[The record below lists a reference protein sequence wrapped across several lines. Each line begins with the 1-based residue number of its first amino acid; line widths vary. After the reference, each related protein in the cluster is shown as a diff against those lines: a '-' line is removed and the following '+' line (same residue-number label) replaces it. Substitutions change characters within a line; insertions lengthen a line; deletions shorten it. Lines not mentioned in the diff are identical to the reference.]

1 MNNIPENSA
10 GTTSI
15 IFWIITSQIKIIV
28 YTMDRMANFNIS
40 AEEEEMLLG
49 VEDME
54 EHTNSR
60 PSGSYINTADDPRN
74 YSSSGNFCNR
84 VRIS

>member
-1 MNNIPENSA
+1 
-10 GTTSI
+10 
-15 IFWIITSQIKIIV
+15 
-28 YTMDRMANFNIS
+28 MDGMENFNIS
-40 AEEEEMLLG
+40 SEEEEM
-49 VEDME
+49 DMDD
-54 EHTNSR
+54 HTNSR

>member
-1 MNNIPENSA
+1 MNNIPEHSTGSEHNILRSH
-10 GTTSI
+10 
-15 IFWIITSQIKIIV
+15 IKIIV
-28 YTMDRMANFNIS
+28 STMDRMANFNMS

-49 VEDME
+49 VEDMDD
-54 EHTNSR
+54 HTNSR

>member
-1 MNNIPENSA
+1 
-10 GTTSI
+10 
-15 IFWIITSQIKIIV
+15 
-28 YTMDRMANFNIS
+28 MDGMANFNIS

-49 VEDME
+49 VEDMDD
-54 EHTNSR
+54 HTNSR

>member
-1 MNNIPENSA
+1 
-10 GTTSI
+10 
-15 IFWIITSQIKIIV
+15 
-28 YTMDRMANFNIS
+28 MDGMENFNIS
-40 AEEEEMLLG
+40 AEEEEMLLS

-54 EHTNSR
+54 DHTNSR